1 MRFLLRQLSLIF
13 AVVIG
18 LPSSAY
24 AEKIVIAAASD
35 LKFAMDEVVQSFK
48 KTGATSTSTSTSAS
62 DDVVEVVYGSSGN
75 FFTQIQQGAPY
86 DLFFSADIALPQAL
100 FKNGFAA
107 SEVTPY
113 GVGRL
118 VLWSTKH
125 DKTSLSVENLSQSRF
140 VKIAIANPAHAP
152 YGKRA
157 EEALRSAKVWD
168 AVQSKLVLGDNI
180 TQAAL
185 YAQTGNA
192 DVGLIALSLALNPRL
207 ASKGV
212 YTIVPEQMHQ
222 PISQGFV
229 ITKRAENNP
238 LAARFGRFMAQP
250 ETLKIMKSHGFSAPE
265 PSQR

>member
-1 MRFLLRQLSLIF
+1 MRFFFRQLSLIL
-13 AVVIG
+13 AVALGI
-18 LPSSAY
+18 SSHAC

-35 LKFAMDEVVQSFK
+35 LKFALDEVVQSFK
-48 KTGATSTSTSTSAS
+48 KIAPQSTSN
-62 DDVVEVVYGSSGN
+62 DEIEIVYGSSGN

-100 FKNGFAA
+100 LNKGFAA

-118 VLWSTKH
+118 VLWSAKH
-125 DKTSLSVENLSQSRF
+125 DKPSLTIENLRQNQF
-140 VKIAIANPAHAP
+140 AKIAIANPAHAP

-157 EEALRSAKVWD
+157 EEALRAAKVWE

-207 ASKGV
+207 SSKGH
-212 YTIVPEQMHQ
+212 YTLVPEHLHQ
-222 PISQGFV
+222 PIQQGFI
-229 ITKRAENNP
+229 ITKRAQNKA
-238 LAARFGRFMAQP
+238 LATRFGNFMALP
-250 ETLKIMKSHGFSAPE
+250 ETLKIMKMHGFSAP
-265 PSQR
+265 